1 MESVTYRAPDLL
13 HWFGAG
19 SEAAVESAKRRT
31 KAAAKGAS
39 ESDIKKSLVN
49 VAGAALDIG
58 RMAAVDIVKRQ
69 IEDTVYRFDDDS
81 IEVQMAI
88 STKRIRYDDIASIV
102 AKTNDRYVVTFAGG
116 SITVKPV
123 AHLVSGRV
131 RVPIGWIRNGLEVAY
146 ATLVEE
152 LAAHC
157 DLDIEP
163 A

>member
-1 MESVTYRAPDLL
+1 MDSVTYRSPDLL

-19 SEAAVESAKRRT
+19 SDAAVESAKRRT
-31 KAAAKGAS
+31 KAAAEGAS
-39 ESDIKKSLVN
+39 KSDIKKSLVN

-69 IEDTVYRFDDDS
+69 IEDTVYRFDDDVF
-81 IEVQMAI
+81 EVQLAI
-88 STKRIRYDDIASIV
+88 GTKRIRYEDVASIV
-102 AKTNDRYVVTFAGG
+102 AKTNDRYVVTYAGG

-131 RVPIGWIRNGLEVAY
+131 RVPIGWIRNGLDVSY
-146 ATLVEE
+146 ATLAVE
-152 LAAHC
+152 LAARC